1 MCWLASF
8 LLTTPLV
15 LVLRKKWSPF
25 APSLTLGVGKI
36 SILILI
42 CIGSESRISLEIIFL
57 EMVEES
63 TLLFICSSSQT
74 TRGTMWVQI
83 YLADRLLEI

>member
-25 APSLTLGVGKI
+25 APSPTPGVGKI
-36 SILILI
+36 SILVLKW
-42 CIGSESRISLEIIFL
+42 IGSESRDFPGNH
-57 EMVEES
+57 
-63 TLLFICSSSQT
+63 FP
-74 TRGTMWVQI
+74 GNG
-83 YLADRLLEI
+83 